1 MNEVFNNLFEEEKP
15 KFENYQVSPE
25 IEKAS
30 QDRINFVANV
40 SKQKAKEARAAQN
53 PEKFEDDEKPIPI
66 AGMPS
71 QIELPEEIK
80 YLRERSLEE
89 ATPIEQAFAPKT
101 LSEYVK
107 SFRQS
112 EERTARSNL
121 EMSRVVY
128 EASETLNDY
137 EFKDFCTSIG
147 YKDYSSA
154 IRKFIAIGRVYPRFI
169 DYADK
174 LPSSWTSIYLI
185 TQIPAKEFDLIESN
199 NLSLKDLT
207 GKELELLLK
216 RTKDVS
222 KIHNYLHFDKKNSG
236 YPFAKMLFT
245 KTPDDT
251 DWRAAQKALNE
262 ISARLPVKFL
272 IDNKVSQVMD
282 QRKEKR
288 YEQTKKNFTNIE
300 LRPDLWDLGAEAN
313 AIYKTIERVSESD
326 NQPVIEM

>member
-1 MNEVFNNLFEEEKP
+1 MSEVFNKLFEEEKS
-15 KFENYQVSPE
+15 KFEKYQVSPE
-25 IEKAS
+25 IHQAS
-30 QDRINFVANV
+30 IDRVNLVANA
-40 SKQKAKEARAAQN
+40 SKQKAKEARAAQK

-66 AGMPS
+66 AGVPS

-89 ATPIEQAFAPKT
+89 ATPIEQVFAPRT
-101 LSEYVK
+101 LSEYVM
-107 SFRQS
+107 SFRQC

-137 EFKDFCTSIG
+137 EFRDFCTSIG

-185 TQIPAKEFDLIESN
+185 TQIPAKEFAVIESN
-199 NLSLKDLT
+199 NLSLKELT
-207 GKELELLLK
+207 GKQLDLLLK

-245 KTPDDT
+245 KVPDDT

-272 IDNKVSQVMD
+272 IDSKVAEVMN

-288 YEQTKKNFTNIE
+288 YEQTKKNFSDIE

-313 AIYKTIERVSESD
+313 SIYKL
-326 NQPVIEM
+326 